1 MRDLNPP
8 RPISSPWTLVLALT
22 CLGLVGVFAAPE
34 QAEAVLRNAAG
45 GTGGGGGFA
54 ALTRYLDRLATFL
67 IPVGG
72 AGADG
77 RLPPSACRPAIGV
90 IIGGVQFIAG
100 NPAAM
105 KTLGY
110 VAVGVVVVL
119 GSKGLAA

>member
-1 MRDLNPP
+1 MRSPNSP
-8 RPISSPWTLVLALT
+8 RPVNSPRMLVLVLT

-54 ALTRYLDRLATFL
+54 TLTRYLDRLATFL

-72 AGADG
+72 AA
-77 RLPPSACRPAIGV
+77 AAIGV